1 VNIDWRAEIAAFA
14 LRAESLNDEEF
25 AKLCLDH
32 PHVAIEYA
40 DESDQGGRLLADR
53 ALFWQVLAK
62 EPYEAAVY
70 LICSHRDQLSDDE
83 VLRAMEECA
92 DANGY
97 MNFSCDYTLHD
108 VIVHVACWEPEEVEA
123 FLRLL
128 ATSPNPRLRRVV
140 AGFDENPPSDLLAEL
155 SVDPEEVVRTAAY
168 RNPQA
173 TEEMRI
179 QAAILGVQ
187 QA

>member
-1 VNIDWRAEIAAFA
+1 MDIDWEAETAAFA

-25 AKLCLDH
+25 AKLCLDY
-32 PHVAIEYA
+32 PHHAIEYA
-40 DESDQGGRLLADR
+40 GEDDQGGRLLADR
-53 ALFWQVLAK
+53 ELFWQVLAK
-62 EPYEAAVY
+62 DPYEAAVY
-70 LICSHRDQLSDDE
+70 LICAHRDQLSDVD

-97 MNFSCDYTLHD
+97 MDFSCEYALHD
-108 VIVHVACWEPEEVEA
+108 AIVDVYCWEPEEVAE

-128 ATSPNPRLRRVV
+128 ATSPNPWLRKVV

-179 QAAILGVQ
+179 QAAILGVK